1 MIHQAQ
7 WATVS
12 VGDFFQGYNWRGA
25 APVLKSSVSEESLSN
40 LPSLLCLSVTDFFAQ
55 GNWSGHRQGQGG
67 ETAVPVL
74 QRPHYPP
81 QTLSITASVRD
92 FCRGIDW
99 QGKGIPKAPA
109 GVMPVAKTQDPPIAK
124 ADANIGLS
132 DLSELF

>member
-25 APVLKSSVSEESLSN
+25 APVLESSISEESLSD

-55 GNWSGHRQGQGG
+55 GNWNGLRQAQGQ
-67 ETAVPVL
+67 EAAVPAL

-99 QGKGIPKAPA
+99 QGKGIPKAPVA
-109 GVMPVAKTQDPPIAK
+109 VTPEAKTTNLPIAK
-124 ADANIGLS
+124 ADASIGLS